1 MRSNGWHEREHEEDR
16 STMTVQT
23 VSGFAVETDLAYDL
37 ERHMWVSRQDSGVV
51 RIGMDPLGLETSGTL
66 AQLSFRPDGG
76 VTRGEPFGSLEA
88 EKFVGPLVSPLSGR
102 ILAVNESAMAD
113 PGLVERDPYGQGWFI
128 EIAPARL
135 AEELAMLTHG
145 AEAIVEQFGRKIRQY
160 RIEGVLAE

>member
-1 MRSNGWHEREHEEDR
+1 
-16 STMTVQT
+16 MTVQT

-37 ERHMWVSRQDSGVV
+37 DRHMWVSSQDAGVV
-51 RIGMDPLGLETSGTL
+51 RIGMDSLGLETSGTL
-66 AQLSFRPDGG
+66 AQLSFQPHGEIA
-76 VTRGEPFGSLEA
+76 RGEPFGSLEA

-102 ILAVNESAMAD
+102 ILAVNESAMTD

-135 AEELAMLTHG
+135 AEELPMLARG
-145 AEAIVEQFGRKIRQY
+145 AAAIVEQFREKIRQY